1 MRVFVTGATGWIGS
15 ATVDELMAAGH
26 EVTGMARSDAS
37 AQALKAKGAQ
47 VHRGDLDD
55 LDSIRS
61 GAADTDAVIHLAA
74 KHDWENMAAFSAA
87 ERATVQTLG
96 DTLAGSGRPL
106 LMASGASGVTP
117 GRPATE
123 ADESPFRGPDSM
135 RGGSEN
141 LALDYV
147 DRGVHSVILR
157 FAPSVHGHGD
167 PGFVGTL
174 ADIARKRKVAG
185 YPGDGSNCWA
195 AVHRLDAARMAVGAL
210 AKAPAGSRMHAV
222 AETGIPTHD
231 IATAL
236 GEALALPVTSIDLDD
251 VDEHF
256 GWIGVFYRMDLK
268 ATSIATQELLGW
280 TPTGPTLLED
290 IRSGG
295 YGHAS

>member
-15 ATVDELMAAGH
+15 ATVDELLTAGH
-26 EVTGMARSDAS
+26 QVTGMARSDAS
-37 AQALKAKGAQ
+37 AAALKAKGVE
-47 VHRGDLDD
+47 VHRGDLDK
-55 LDSIRS
+55 LGSIRT
-61 GAADTDAVIHLAA
+61 GAANADAVIHLAA
-74 KHDWENMAAFSAA
+74 KHDWDNMAASSAA
-87 ERATVQTLG
+87 ERAAVETIA
-96 DTLAGSGRPL
+96 DTLAGSGRPF
-106 LMASGASGVTP
+106 LMASGAAGVTP

-135 RGGSEN
+135 RGGGEN

-167 PGFVGTL
+167 HGFVATL
-174 ADIARKRKVAG
+174 ADVARKRKVAG

-195 AVHRLDAARMAVGAL
+195 AVHRSDAVRMVVGAL

-222 AETGIPTHD
+222 AETGVPTRD
-231 IATAL
+231 IAAAL
-236 GEALALPVTSIDLDD
+236 GEALALPVTSVDLDD

-268 ATSIATQELLGW
+268 ATSFATRELLGW

-295 YGHAS
+295 YGKG